1 MASIGWIDFSRKDRN
16 RVSSILDLLRPEGQV
31 DELGIGTIRD
41 GLANTMFPG
50 ISTIQ
55 TRAKYFF
62 IIPYILRDFLQL
74 PVADRKKK
82 SPITYLEN
90 EEYEV
95 MWDLAEK
102 YNHQEGH
109 GVIGISKYRARREK
123 IARRPSEIYWNGLN
137 VMKCIDSRGL
147 SAMAFLNKA
156 TKSNNETLIQ
166 YITTDGEGDDN
177 DAGFENYFNIK
188 VPVSRNWKT
197 NLDLNL
203 THTEAEFLRD
213 NMLDI
218 KNSVLSLVV
227 SNDEVY
233 AEFDTTDKFIDF
245 ARICF
250 SDIANEQLKNN
261 VILAH
266 DFAILMEGAHIAYN
280 QELQKQFCGAD
291 CFEENW
297 QEWYNTFKQS
307 MINYAAFN
315 VEDLFVHSNTTRGY
329 TRDFVRDWFKLLQ
342 TAPLDAAKKS
352 ELIKNQE
359 YRAKGKKA
367 RLKFNKKDNVTE
379 GKTIGLGLLD
389 YRFRNAKVI
398 VKDIKEGLKNA

>member
-41 GLANTMFPG
+41 GLANAMFPG

-62 IIPYILRDFLQL
+62 IIPYILQDFLQL
-74 PVADRKKK
+74 PVAERKKK

-95 MWDLAEK
+95 MWDLADK

-109 GVIGISKYRARREK
+109 GVIGISKNRARREK

-166 YITTDGEGDDN
+166 YITTDGEGDDK
-177 DAGFENYFNIK
+177 DAIFENYFNIK
-188 VPVSRNWKT
+188 VPINRNWKT

-203 THTEAEFLRD
+203 SHSEAEFLRD
-213 NMLDI
+213 NMFDLKD
-218 KNSVLSLVV
+218 SVLSLVV
-227 SNDEVY
+227 SNEELYV
-233 AEFDTTDKFIDF
+233 EFENADKFTDF
-245 ARICF
+245 ARICYP
-250 SDIANEQLKNN
+250 DIINEQLRRN

-280 QELQKQFCGAD
+280 QELQKQFCTTD
-291 CFEENW
+291 SFEENW
-297 QEWYNTFKQS
+297 IEWYDCFKQK
-307 MINYAAFN
+307 MINYVEFN

-342 TAPLDAAKKS
+342 TVPLDVSKKS
-352 ELIKNQE
+352 EIIKTQE

-367 RLKFNKKDNVTE
+367 RLKFNKKDNITE

-389 YRFRNAKVI
+389 YRFKNAKVI
-398 VKDIKEGLKNA
+398 VKDIKEGFKNA

>member
-1 MASIGWIDFSRKDRN
+1 MAAIGWIDFSRKDRN
-16 RVSSILDLLRPEGQV
+16 RVASILDLLRTEGQV

-41 GLANTMFPG
+41 GLANSLFPG

-62 IIPYILRDFLQL
+62 IIPYILQDFMRFS
-74 PVADRKKK
+74 VAERKKK
-82 SPITYLEN
+82 SPISYLEDQ
-90 EEYEV
+90 EYEV
-95 MWDLAEK
+95 MWDLADK

-109 GVIGISKYRARREK
+109 GVIGISKFREEK

-137 VMKCIDSRGL
+137 VMKCIDSKGL

-156 TKSNNETLIQ
+156 IKSNNETLIQ
-166 YITTDGEGDDN
+166 YISKDGEGDDN
-177 DAGFENYFNIK
+177 DANFENYFNIK
-188 VPVSRNWKT
+188 VPLNQNWKT

-203 THTEAEFLRD
+203 NPTEAEFLRD
-213 NMLDI
+213 RMLDI

-227 SNDEVY
+227 SNEGVY

-245 ARICF
+245 ARIC
-250 SDIANEQLKNN
+250 SSEITNEELKRN

-291 CFEENW
+291 CFEEKW
-297 QEWYNTFKQS
+297 QKWYDGFKQN

-329 TRDFVRDWFKLLQ
+329 TRDFIRDWFKLLQ
-342 TAPLDAAKKS
+342 KESLDETKKS
-352 ELIKNQE
+352 ELIKTQE

-367 RLKFNKKDNVTE
+367 RLKFNKKDNVIE

-389 YRFRNAKVI
+389 YRFKNAKEI

>member
-1 MASIGWIDFSRKDRN
+1 MAAIGWIDFSRKDRN

-41 GLANTMFPG
+41 GLANAMFPG

-62 IIPYILRDFLQL
+62 IIPYILQDFLQL
-74 PVADRKKK
+74 TVAERKKK
-82 SPITYLEN
+82 SPIAYLEN

-95 MWDLAEK
+95 MWDLGDK

-109 GVIGISKYRARREK
+109 GVIGISKYRARKEK

-147 SAMAFLNKA
+147 SAMAFLNRA

-166 YITTDGEGDDN
+166 YITKDGEGDDK
-177 DAGFENYFNIK
+177 DSGFENYFNIK
-188 VPVSRNWKT
+188 VPINKIWKEG
-197 NLDLNL
+197 LDLNL
-203 THTEAEFLRD
+203 THSEAEFLRD
-213 NMLDI
+213 NMIDI
-218 KNSVLSLVV
+218 KDSVLSLVA
-227 SNDEVY
+227 SNDEIY
-233 AEFDTTDKFIDF
+233 SEFISNDKFIDF
-245 ARICF
+245 AKIC
-250 SDIANEQLKNN
+250 SSEIINIQLKSN

-297 QEWYNTFKQS
+297 EDWYDGFKHN
-307 MINYAAFN
+307 MINYNAFN
-315 VEDLFVHSNTTRGY
+315 VEYLFVHLLLE
-329 TRDFVRDWFKLLQ
+329 DILEILFVIGLNFQ
-342 TAPLDAAKKS
+342 MNLDITKKS
-352 ELIKNQE
+352 EPL
-359 YRAKGKKA
+359 KKP
-367 RLKFNKKDNVTE
+367 L
-379 GKTIGLGLLD
+379 
-389 YRFRNAKVI
+389 
-398 VKDIKEGLKNA
+398 